1 MNKIYNDLLWWLN
14 PKSNTKE
21 FEFENESF
29 SGLDS
34 QKLQGEEIKSVW
46 RHIKTR
52 FYFTCASHLF
62 SLINTII
69 FGMDSILLDQTES
82 NQTFIKQLKNV
93 LDFDYLSHIVFRL
106 YENFNVNTVNNNFIQ
121 GRPKKIQT

>member
-1 MNKIYNDLLWWLN
+1 MNT
-14 PKSNTKE
+14 KSNTKE
-21 FEFENESF
+21 FELENENF

-34 QKLQGEEIKSVW
+34 QKLVSNEIKSIW

-69 FGMDSILLDQTES
+69 FGMDSILLDLSES

-93 LDFDYLSHIVFRL
+93 LDFDYLSHIIFRL
-106 YENFNVNTVNNNFIQ
+106 YENFNVSNVIVCLNVRMI
-121 GRPKKIQT
+121 RKDLD